1 MNSAWAFR
9 LLGALAVLCAFL
21 SLRARR
27 LLYSAIWLA
36 AASASVSA
44 ILYLLGAKY
53 AAVVE
58 LSVGAGL
65 VTVLFAFAINV
76 AGETAPEQRALI
88 SRPLAALLVIVP
100 ISLLAIFALPMSEF
114 RGNIEGG
121 IFTAHLWQE
130 RGIDVLIQ
138 LVLVFSGVL
147 GILGLL
153 AEAKGPLEQPAA
165 EEVAAQREM
174 DLQAIERQTARWT
187 EESQQ

>member
-88 SRPLAALLVIVP
+88 S
-100 ISLLAIFALPMSEF
+100 S
-114 RGNIEGG
+114 GNIEGG